1 MQLGVV
7 LILLLVSILIFLSL
21 YLINEYNEI
30 ILLQNQTKKKFEPID
45 IAINKYIDIT
55 NKLINIVEE
64 TNLKEELNILSLKL
78 SRVRSNNKKILV
90 LKDADYTLNR
100 VFDLYKNN
108 TKKLK
113 KEYIEYNDKILY
125 AKDIYNK
132 KVMEYNDLLYKFPNN
147 IITKVFKIGELKTID
162 GE

>member
-21 YLINEYNEI
+21 YLINEYNKI

-55 NKLINIVEE
+55 NKLIDIVEE
-64 TNLKEELNILSLKL
+64 TSLKEELNILSLKL

-100 VFDLYKNN
+100 VFGLYKNN
-108 TKKLK
+108 TKS
-113 KEYIEYNDKILY
+113 
-125 AKDIYNK
+125 
-132 KVMEYNDLLYKFPNN
+132 N
-147 IITKVFKIGELKTID
+147 IS
-162 GE
+162 